1 MASEL
6 RFDDQVVVVTGAGGG
21 LGKAYATFFAS
32 RGAKVV
38 VNDLGGSFKGDGSSS
53 KAADVVVDEIKA
65 AGGQAVANYDSVE
78 HGDKIIETAIKS
90 FGRIDVL
97 LNNAGILRDIS
108 FKNMTDHDWDLVLK
122 VHVKGSYKCA
132 RAAWPYFRKQKY
144 GRVINTASAAGL
156 FGNFGQANYSAA
168 KLAMVGFT
176 ETLAKEGAKYNIIS
190 NVIAPV
196 AASRMTQTI
205 MPPEVLESL
214 RPEWVVPLV
223 AVLVHKN
230 NTNETG
236 GIFEVGGGHVAK
248 LRWER
253 SSGLLL
259 KADNTYTP
267 GAILKKWDKVIDFSN
282 PQYPT
287 GVNDFVSLLEESMK
301 LGPNDPGEKLDFTGR
316 VALVTGGGAGI
327 GRAYCLAFAKYGAS
341 VVVNDLVDPDT
352 VVGEI
357 KKLGGKAVGVKAS
370 SEDGD
375 KVVKGAIDAFGRLDI
390 IINNA
395 GILRDKAFAN
405 MDDSLWDPVLNV
417 HLRSTYK
424 ITKAAWPIFLKQ
436 KYGRIVNTT
445 STSGIYGNFGQ
456 ANYAAAKCGIL
467 GFSRTIAIEGAKYNI
482 YCNTIAPN
490 AGTAMTRTILPE
502 ELVQAFKP
510 DYIAP
515 LVLAL
520 CSDKVPKKPT
530 GGLYEVGS
538 GWCGQTRWQRSGGV
552 GFPVDVKLVP
562 EEVAKN
568 WTKIVDFEDGRA
580 DHPEKSQDSI
590 QKVMANIEN
599 KRGASKKTAEGN
611 QYLEA
616 QTKAFAATSPATE
629 FSYTERDSILYNLGI
644 GAKRT
649 DLPYVFEGHEDFQVL
664 PTFGVIPQFDVNTP
678 FSIDELVPNFSP
690 MMLLH
695 GEQYLEIKK
704 YPIPTAAK
712 TKNYAKLIEV
722 VDKGSAAI
730 LKSGVRT
737 VNAETGE
744 DLFYNESTVFLRG
757 CGGFGGQKKPGDRGA
772 ATAPNAPPKRLP
784 DVVVESPTT
793 EEQAAVYRL
802 SGDYNPLHI
811 DPNFAK
817 MGGFKQPILHG
828 LCFMGIA
835 GKAVYEKFGPF
846 RNIKVRFAGTVL
858 PGQTLVTEMWR
869 EGGGGKVVF
878 QTKVKE
884 TGKLA
889 ISGGAAELVDA
900 GSKGRL

>member
-21 LGKAYATFFAS
+21 LGKTYATFFAS

-38 VNDLGGSFKGDGSSS
+38 VNDLGGSFKGDGNST

-78 HGDKIIETAIKS
+78 NGEKIIETAIKA
-90 FGRIDVL
+90 FGRIDIL
-97 LNNAGILRDIS
+97 LNNAGILRDVS
-108 FKNMTDHDWDLVLK
+108 FKNMTDQDWDLIQK

-132 RAAWPYFRKQKY
+132 RAAWPHFRKQKY
-144 GRVINTASAAGL
+144 GRVINTSSAAGL
-156 FGNFGQANYSAA
+156 FGSFGQANYSAA
-168 KLAMVGFT
+168 KMAMVGFT

-190 NVIAPV
+190 NVIAPI
-196 AASRMTQTI
+196 AASRMTQTV
-205 MPPEVLESL
+205 MPPEVLENL
-214 RPEWVVPLV
+214 KPDWVVPLV
-223 AVLVHKN
+223 AVLVHKS
-230 NTNETG
+230 NTKENG

-259 KADNTYTP
+259 KADDSYTP

-282 PQYPT
+282 PQYPN
-287 GVNDFVSLLEESMK
+287 GPNDFLALLEESMK
-301 LGPNDPGEKLDFTGR
+301 LGPNEQGEKLDFTGR

-327 GRAYCLAFAKYGAS
+327 GRAYCLAFAKHGAS

-370 SEDGD
+370 SEEGD
-375 KVVKGAIDAFGRLDI
+375 KVVKAAIDGFGRIDI

-395 GILRDKAFAN
+395 GILRDKAFSN

-424 ITKAAWPIFLKQ
+424 VTKAAWPYFLKQ

-456 ANYAAAKCGIL
+456 ANYAAAKSGII
-467 GFSRTIAIEGAKYNI
+467 GFSRTIALEGAKYNI

-520 CSDKVPKKPT
+520 CSDKVPKNPT
-530 GGLYEVGS
+530 GYLYEVGS
-538 GWCGQTRWQRSGGV
+538 GWCGRTRWQRSGGV
-552 GFPVDVKLVP
+552 GFPIDVKLVP
-562 EEVAKN
+562 EEVAKT
-568 WTKIVDFEDGRA
+568 WPKIVDFDDGRA
-580 DHPEKSQDSI
+580 DHPEKPQDSVAKI
-590 QKVMANIEN
+590 LANMEN
-599 KRGASKKTAEGN
+599 KRGASKAPSESNK
-611 QYLEA
+611 YLEA
-616 QTKAFAATSPATE
+616 QKNALAAKSEPTE
-629 FSYTERDSILYNLGI
+629 YTYTERDSMLYNLGI

-649 DLPYVFEGHEDFQVL
+649 ELQYVFEGHENFQVL
-664 PTFGVIPQFDVNTP
+664 PTYGVIPQFDTNMP
-678 FSIDELVPNFSP
+678 FSMDELVPKFSP

-695 GEQYLEIKK
+695 GEQYLEVKK
-704 YPIPTAAK
+704 YPIPTAAR
-712 TKNYAKLIEV
+712 TKNFGKLIEV
-722 VDKGSAAI
+722 VDKGNAAV
-730 LKSGVRT
+730 LKYGVTT
-737 VNAETGE
+737 VNAETNE
-744 DLFYNESTVFLRG
+744 ELFYNEATVFLRG
-757 CGGFGGQKKPGDRGA
+757 CGGFGGQKKPADRGA
-772 ATAPNAPPKRLP
+772 ATAVNPPPKRHP
-784 DVVVESPTT
+784 DVIVETKTT
-793 EEQAAVYRL
+793 EEQAAIYRL
-802 SGDYNPLHI
+802 SGDYNPLHV
-811 DPNFAK
+811 DPSFAK
-817 MGGFKQPILHG
+817 MGGFKVPILHG
-828 LCFMGIA
+828 LCSMGVA
-835 GKAVYEKFGPF
+835 SKAVYEKFGPF
-846 RNIKVRFAGTVL
+846 RNVKVRFAGTVL
-858 PGQTLVTEMWR
+858 PGETLVTEMWK
-869 EGGGGKVVF
+869 EGPSKVVF

-884 TGKLA
+884 TGRLA
-889 ISGGAAELVDA
+889 ISGAAAELV
-900 GSKGRL
+900 GGGGNGGKL